1 MPAPVMAIFE
11 VPLVTPAARYAFG
24 KRLEEDIR
32 SWRGGDSL
40 VIGIFGTGGL
50 ASGLAHA
57 DAIVLW
63 RNTNQVIEKLFR
75 GRLRRR
81 NRSLPKYVTPTSR
94 RPNVSLTE

>member
-1 MPAPVMAIFE
+1 MAIFE
-11 VPLVTPAARYAFG
+11 VPLVTPSARYAFG

-63 RNTNQVIEKLFR
+63 QNTNQVIEKLFR